1 MEIKEFM
8 PKLDLRQFLVF
19 VIPGMIFSFT
29 VLYIIDKLSY
39 YKYKLLPIDA
49 DFTSVNLP
57 YVSLLIFYLLTSGLT
72 FGIIFH
78 LLYLWHFQ
86 KCFRTSEEKISD
98 KDKKPYD
105 VTKYPAEFTEILLKG
120 ANIDVSYK
128 SVYRSFFGGLS
139 VSFLLSFLISLVL
152 LLFTSDLFVIILIT
166 SYFLLS
172 ISSGLAAERLRKEMD
187 DTNQKLVGGLSEFL
201 NLIKKNYPEEV
212 SKNLLKK

>member
-1 MEIKEFM
+1 M
-8 PKLDLRQFLVF
+8 
-19 VIPGMIFSFT
+19 
-29 VLYIIDKLSY
+29 
-39 YKYKLLPIDA
+39 
-49 DFTSVNLP
+49 NLP

-86 KCFRTSEEKISD
+86 KCFRTSEEKILD

-166 SYFLLS
+166 SYFLVVCPLT
-172 ISSGLAAERLRKEMD
+172 R
-187 DTNQKLVGGLSEFL
+187 
-201 NLIKKNYPEEV
+201 
-212 SKNLLKK
+212 

>member
-1 MEIKEFM
+1 M

-39 YKYKLLPIDA
+39 YKLLPVDA

-57 YVSLLIFYLLTSGLT
+57 YVSLLTFYLLTSGLT

-98 KDKKPYD
+98 KDKEPPYD

-128 SVYRSFFGGLS
+128 SVYRSFFGGFIGFIFTIFFNFF
-139 VSFLLSFLISLVL
+139 SFVAFYIRP
-152 LLFTSDLFVIILIT
+152 FRNYFDNFIFPTIYILWFSCRT
-166 SYFLLS
+166 
-172 ISSGLAAERLRKEMD
+172 A
-187 DTNQKLVGGLSEFL
+187 
-201 NLIKKNYPEEV
+201 KKGNGRY
-212 SKNLLKK
+212 